1 MKNGRDS
8 HDTYKYVRTD
18 TSTLDKVI
26 DVHDVYVKRS
36 KLRVL
41 FSYIGRLI
49 LLANMSLLLIEKDKL
64 SIVSFWRLFLG
75 VVSAKLLQYKPI
87 KKVMVDGSVTFPP
100 INYIRSG
107 VAAIHIERPPL
118 FQSLTDCGRIDR
130 KFIQMGKILKPVLN
144 ECVTPVTCYWSLV
157 LVLRD
162 DDQLALV
169 FQKLQP
175 PIKILVPVWKALCK
189 STNLEDHSHSLK

>member
-8 HDTYKYVRTD
+8 HDNYNYVRTD

-49 LLANMSLLLIEKDKL
+49 LLANMLLLLTEKDKL
-64 SIVSFWRLFLG
+64 SISSFWRLFLG

-87 KKVMVDGSVTFPP
+87 KKESVVIMPSF
-100 INYIRSG
+100 G
-107 VAAIHIERPPL
+107 VQLETHYW
-118 FQSLTDCGRIDR
+118 SGRIDR

-144 ECVTPVTCYWSLV
+144 ECVTPVACYWSLV

-162 DDQLALV
+162 EDQLALV
-169 FQKLQP
+169 FQKLRP

>member
-87 KKVMVDGSVTFPP
+87 KKESVVIMPSF
-100 INYIRSG
+100 G
-107 VAAIHIERPPL
+107 VQLETH
-118 FQSLTDCGRIDR
+118 
-130 KFIQMGKILKPVLN
+130 
-144 ECVTPVTCYWSLV
+144 YW
-157 LVLRD
+157 
-162 DDQLALV
+162 
-169 FQKLQP
+169 K
-175 PIKILVPVWKALCK
+175 
-189 STNLEDHSHSLK
+189 